1 MTVTTRPTSAGVR
14 AGLALCALAA
24 LDAAPALARDEPLQ
38 AALFLNGTLGD
49 KSFFD
54 SAARGMERAIAELG
68 IEGRTVEGGYDPTR
82 WENGLADLADSGDYE
97 VIVTQTYDMTGPVQ
111 ELSQDYPEIDFIIL
125 DSAVDY
131 EACECANVYSAV
143 FKQNEGSY
151 LAGLMAARMVEEG
164 VEGIPSDAALGTIG
178 GMAIP
183 VIDDFITG
191 FEAGARSVEPDVE
204 LLRQYTNSFSDP
216 ATGKEIAQA
225 EYNQGAAIVFQIAG
239 ASGLGVIEA
248 ANEAGAW
255 VIGVDSDQAL
265 IYADSNPELAERI
278 VTSMMKNVD
287 EVVFRS
293 LERRVAGDLPL
304 GESEALG
311 LAEGGVGL
319 AINDY
324 TRAVVPDSILE
335 EIDAAREAIVAGDVT
350 VPSALAP

>member
-1 MTVTTRPTSAGVR
+1 MTNRSTFSGF
-14 AGLALCALAA
+14 GLALSTLLALGSATTTA
-24 LDAAPALARDEPLQ
+24 QSQEPLR

-54 SAARGMERAIAELG
+54 SAARGMEKAIAELG
-68 IEGRTVEGGYDPTR
+68 IEGRIVEGGYDPTR
-82 WENGLADLADSGDYE
+82 WENGLADIADSGDYD

-131 EACECANVYSAV
+131 EACTCENVYSAV
-143 FKQNEGSY
+143 FRQNEGSY
-151 LAGLMAARMVEEG
+151 LAGVLAARMIED
-164 VEGIPSDAALGTIG
+164 GIDGIAPDAALGTVG

-191 FEAGARSVEPDVE
+191 FEAGAQSVLPDIT

-225 EYNQGAAIVFQIAG
+225 EFNQGAAVVFQIAG

-248 ANEAGAW
+248 AGEAEAY

-265 IYADSNPELAERI
+265 IYADSNPDLAARI

-287 EVVFRS
+287 TVVFRS
-293 LERRVAGDLPL
+293 LEQRVAGTLPL

-311 LAEGGVGL
+311 LSEGGVGL
-319 AINDY
+319 AINDF
-324 TRAVVPDSILE
+324 TRAVVPAAILE
-335 EIDAAREAIVAGDVT
+335 EIETVRDGIIAGDIT
-350 VPSALAP
+350 VPSAL

>member
-1 MTVTTRPTSAGVR
+1 MIHKPHRLSVLAS
-14 AGLALCALAA
+14 AGLAFTALVAF
-24 LDAAPALARDEPLQ
+24 AAPASAQDDPVR

-68 IEGRTVEGGYDPTR
+68 VEGRVIEGGYDPTR
-82 WENGLADLADSGDYE
+82 WENGLADVADSGDYD
-97 VIVTQTYDMTGPVQ
+97 VIVTQTFDMTGPVQ

-131 EACECANVYSAV
+131 EACGCENVYSAV
-143 FKQNEGSY
+143 FRQNEGSY
-151 LAGLMAARMVEEG
+151 LAGLLAARMIQEG
-164 VEGIPSDAALGTIG
+164 VDGISADASLATVG

-183 VIDDFITG
+183 VIDDFIVG
-191 FEAGARSVEPDVE
+191 FEAGAASVDPEIDQ
-204 LLRQYTNSFSDP
+204 LRQYANSFSDP

-225 EYNQGAAIVFQIAG
+225 QYNQGAAVVFQIAG
-239 ASGLGVIEA
+239 ATGLGVIEA
-248 ANEAGAW
+248 AGEASAY

-265 IYADSNPELAERI
+265 IYADSNPELAARI

-287 EVVFRS
+287 NVVFLS
-293 LERRVAGDLPL
+293 LEKYVAGELPL

-311 LAEGGVGL
+311 LSEGGVGL

-324 TRAVVPDSILE
+324 TRAVVP
-335 EIDAAREAIVAGDVT
+335 EAILDEVAAAEAAIIAGEIE
-350 VPSALAP
+350 VPSALSR